1 MKKPLALLLFVVGLS
16 TSLIAQAVSVG
27 MTESD
32 IVKLKG
38 APQSKGKKSIYR
50 WPDVEAII
58 VEGKVASF
66 KVRDAAAEQATALE
80 VKRAVAEREHT
91 DRMKKENAAAEARAK
106 VQDSREATV
115 YSRLDANAANRAT
128 EERLRRAASI
138 QQQIQSIESQLSA
151 DAKRSSFRG
160 PAPMTAEARALLN
173 FRLDSLRSELAT
185 LR

>member
-1 MKKPLALLLFVVGLS
+1 
-16 TSLIAQAVSVG
+16 

-38 APQSKGKKSIYR
+38 APQSKAQMGKKSIYR